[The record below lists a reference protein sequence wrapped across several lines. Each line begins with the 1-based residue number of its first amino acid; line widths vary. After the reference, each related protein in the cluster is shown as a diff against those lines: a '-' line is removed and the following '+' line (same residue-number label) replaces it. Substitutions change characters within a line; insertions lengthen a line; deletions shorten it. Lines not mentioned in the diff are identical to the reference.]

1 MTLEYIENPVINV
14 VNKHKKKITEL
25 MESGEFNKW
34 IIICTSEAKT
44 TKDRSKL
51 QVRKANFR
59 QQYKFQFTQIEWE
72 LHEGKDNYSIIVRKV
87 QA

>member
-1 MTLEYIENPVINV
+1 MTLEYIENPVIKV
-14 VNKHKKKITEL
+14 INKNKRKITEL

-44 TKDRSKL
+44 AKDRSSL

-59 QQYKFQFTQIEWE
+59 QQYKEYTQVEWD
-72 LHEGKDNYSIIVRKV
+72 LHEGESNYSIIARKV

>member
-1 MTLEYIENPVINV
+1 MTLEYIENPVIKIIHKN
-14 VNKHKKKITEL
+14 KKKIIEL
-25 MESGEFNKW
+25 MESGEFNRW

-44 TKDRSKL
+44 TKDKSKL

-59 QQYKFQFTQIEWE
+59 QQYKEFTQIEWE